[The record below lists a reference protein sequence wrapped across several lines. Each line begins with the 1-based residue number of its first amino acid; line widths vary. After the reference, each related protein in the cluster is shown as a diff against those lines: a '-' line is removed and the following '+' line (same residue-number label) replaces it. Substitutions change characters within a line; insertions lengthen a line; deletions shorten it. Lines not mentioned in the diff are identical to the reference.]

1 MVGVEFLRG
10 EQAIL
15 KAHDLVALASAHGID
30 FISVAGSSSKLDGA
44 ARLRH
49 RTEVEIEEGITDIR
63 ETVKGKGSRVAKAPA
78 YSHAELGIAAH
89 GVKALAWSAAQH
101 TIANDRTTLTLK
113 VLHGGLM
120 YHVAKYANQLSWE
133 MMLPGEVERNPKTG
147 KRVPGSKRES
157 VFYREKLCMLVL
169 DEISFRPAFSRIE
182 PLYWW
187 YLGIEQATWED
198 IVLERFK
205 LLQMRY
211 AVWYGEGLRLI
222 QRGINGP
229 SGERCDER
237 PAA

>member
-1 MVGVEFLRG
+1 M
-10 EQAIL
+10 
-15 KAHDLVALASAHGID
+15 KASDLVALCCARGVD
-30 FISVAGSSSKLDGA
+30 FIGVAGSSNRTDGVA
-44 ARLRH
+44 GTRRTVTIEIDEGVTDESRKRQRIEAPDTAR
-49 RTEVEIEEGITDIR
+49 
-63 ETVKGKGSRVAKAPA
+63 GKGSRVARAPA

-120 YHVAKYANQLSWE
+120 YHTQKYANQFGWE
-133 MMLPGEVERNPKTG
+133 MLLPGEITRNPKTG
-147 KRVPGSKRES
+147 KRVPGSKRDT

-169 DEISFRPAFSRIE
+169 DEISFKPAFAKIA
-182 PLYWW
+182 PLYAW
-187 YLGIEQATWED
+187 YLGIEQATWDD
-198 IVLERFK
+198 IVLERFEMLK
-205 LLQMRY
+205 MRY

-229 SGERCDER
+229 GHNGQCHDER

>member
-1 MVGVEFLRG
+1 MNAVARG
-10 EQAIL
+10 GLNL

-30 FISVAGSSSKLDGA
+30 FLHVAGSASKLDGQ
-44 ARLRH
+44 ARERR
-49 RTEVEIEEGITDIR
+49 RTDVEISDGITDIR

-120 YHVAKYANQLSWE
+120 YHTAKYGNQLGWE
-133 MMLPGEVERNPKTG
+133 MMLPGEIERNPKTG
-147 KRVPGSKRES
+147 KRVPGSKREA

-169 DEISFRPAFSRIE
+169 DEISFKPAFTRIP
-182 PLYWW
+182 PLYAW
-187 YLGIEQATWED
+187 YLGIEQATWDD

-205 LLQMRY
+205 MLRMRY
-211 AVWYGEGLRLI
+211 DVWYGEGLRLI
-222 QRGINGP
+222 QRGI